1 MATLAAGQTEHV
13 AALLSEARS
22 HKSTLTLAEV
32 LISIPNLHVS
42 PLADLAE
49 RLVELGLPR

>member
-1 MATLAAGQTEHV
+1 MAMLAAGQTEHV

-22 HKSTLTLAEV
+22 HKSNLTLAEAQ
-32 LISIPNLHVS
+32 ISMPNLDAS
-42 PLADLAE
+42 PLAALAE